1 LWRAESLIET
11 GNLEGARIIIN
22 KVRMRIQT
30 GSKIMT
36 LDGSTMAANYSVG
49 LYPVF
54 TNYDQAIVA
63 LQTER
68 RLEFA
73 HEGHR
78 FFDLVRWG
86 IAETT
91 MNSYLASEK
100 DIRSYLN
107 GVNFVGGKH
116 EYFPIPQS
124 QVDLG
129 GKDENGTLLITQN
142 PGY

>member
-1 LWRAESLIET
+1 
-11 GNLEGARIIIN
+11 
-22 KVRMRIQT
+22 
-30 GSKIMT
+30 MT
-36 LDGSTMAANYSVG
+36 LDGSAMAANYSVG

-54 TNYDQAIVA
+54 ANYDQAIVA

-86 IAETT
+86 IAEDI
-91 MNSYLASEK
+91 MNSYIASEK
-100 DIRSYLN
+100 NIRSYLN